1 MPPGTV
7 PPPNVSQPLT
17 EGLPLAHYAGWS
29 PIPGYPSVPAPYLDR
44 SETQGLGG
52 TQLDGQAKCVVRAQQ
67 PIVPVPIYQEIRRK
81 QKIIEVPQTVIT
93 DKVVPKLYHQEVFC
107 EVPRLAIELREKK
120 VPLDRTEFREVV
132 TEVPVPV
139 QYNYKIIPTWE
150 IREVPKLVPKFV
162 GKQEIIRIEVPQ
174 IQVVERLVVKESP
187 VYVGE
192 KYVTKEVYEDDPID
206 EVEYKYMERVQE
218 VPIIKYRPVLDV
230 EVDIPPPLIVPVPVK
245 PVSGQIKHQSDNLRH
260 RLRQHFLRRE

>member
-44 SETQGLGG
+44 SETQGWLGG
-52 TQLDGQAKCVVRAQQ
+52 TQLDGQEKCVLRAQQ

-93 DKVVPKLYHQEVFC
+93 DKVVPKLYHQEVFS

-192 KYVTKEVYEDDPID
+192 KYVTKEVCQQCVSPLIWALFQVYEDD
-206 EVEYKYMERVQE
+206 
-218 VPIIKYRPVLDV
+218 PVLDV